1 MGPCIS
7 GTQPFFSSQLQ
18 NKLTTLQQFIGTSLA
33 LAIPLFMVRRQRGA
47 ALRVSLKNSAPPPPR
62 RSSSTAANFDPKSI
76 TGGSASPSTTEVV
89 ESFSSEGASPGISE
103 MMSALSRMN
112 ASSALMAAKAF
123 GIATA
128 LVAVGGMGLMW
139 GVKTTLGVNDVGALF
154 FQMYFGSLNHFF

>member
-1 MGPCIS
+1 
-7 GTQPFFSSQLQ
+7 
-18 NKLTTLQQFIGTSLA
+18 
-33 LAIPLFMVRRQRGA
+33 MVRRQRGA

-89 ESFSSEGASPGISE
+89 ETFSSDSPGISE

-139 GVKTTLGVNDVGALF
+139 GVKTTLGVNDVRALF
-154 FQMYFGSLNHFF
+154 FQMYF

>member
-1 MGPCIS
+1 
-7 GTQPFFSSQLQ
+7 
-18 NKLTTLQQFIGTSLA
+18 
-33 LAIPLFMVRRQRGA
+33 MVRKQRGA

-62 RSSSTAANFDPKSI
+62 RSSSTAAKFDPKSI

-89 ESFSSEGASPGISE
+89 ESFSEGASPGISE

-139 GVKTTLGVNDVGALF
+139 GVKTTLGVNDVRALTF
-154 FQMYFGSLNHFF
+154 KRLSDL

>member
-1 MGPCIS
+1 V
-7 GTQPFFSSQLQ
+7 
-18 NKLTTLQQFIGTSLA
+18 
-33 LAIPLFMVRRQRGA
+33 IPLFMIRRQRGA

-76 TGGSASPSTTEVV
+76 TAGSASPSTTEVV
-89 ESFSSEGASPGISE
+89 ESFSSEGASPGIGE

-139 GVKTTLGVNDVGALF
+139 GVKTTLGVNDVCAL
-154 FQMYFGSLNHFF
+154 L